1 MRDRPKL
8 GVVLDKDSE
17 KDRNDAA
24 GAPQDAATEALQ
36 DPSRRRFSRGAL
48 AGGAVLLSL
57 GNRSAWGNAPG
68 FPIGCMS
75 LTTLNSF
82 NPQTGMFVSAP
93 SGAIRPDHNENL
105 AAELHR
111 IGDAPL
117 FTGTDG
123 EYSVCEDPNS
133 LDSVCLVKGIC
144 PSVTP
149 INCTTTHCPARPA
162 VAALSRI

>member
-1 MRDRPKL
+1 MARAL
-8 GVVLDKDSE
+8 GVVLDKDSG
-17 KDRNDAA
+17 KDRNDVTA
-24 GAPQDAATEALQ
+24 APQEAVGEALQ

-48 AGGAVLLSL
+48 AGSAVLLSL
-57 GNRSAWGNAPG
+57 GNRAAWGG
-68 FPIGCMS
+68 GGHPIGCMS

-82 NPQTGMFVSAP
+82 NPATGMFVSAP
-93 SGAIRPDHNENL
+93 SGVIRPDHNEDL

-133 LDSVCLVKGIC
+133 LDSVCLVKGVC
-144 PSVTP
+144 P
-149 INCTTTHCPARPA
+149 
-162 VAALSRI
+162 

>member
-1 MRDRPKL
+1 MRYLWMWKVGPRIVAVRVRPKL

-17 KDRNDAA
+17 KDRIDSAA
-24 GAPQDAATEALQ
+24 APQDAATEALP

-48 AGGAVLLSL
+48 VGSAVLLSL
-57 GNRSAWGNAPG
+57 GNRAAWGTG
-68 FPIGCMS
+68 GYPIGCMS

-82 NPQTGMFVSAP
+82 NPHTGMFVSAP

-144 PSVTP
+144 P
-149 INCTTTHCPARPA
+149 
-162 VAALSRI
+162 